1 MHKRKINSHS
11 INCESFLFR
20 FSSFFT
26 VDNYNHISYLFLF
39 AVQENL
45 RIVFDFQYLIYKR
58 VSENFVSATNFSK
71 CGLTYFLE
79 SFYFIQNTKICL
91 NCSVNFEG
99 MNFEDNILRKKV
111 ILIFIYMYKKNMYIV
126 QKDFSVLKNTQTNI
140 IYLLIFW
147 VFSFS
152 FRLHQ

>member
-1 MHKRKINSHS
+1 MKAFYFV
-11 INCESFLFR
+11 FLLFLQLTIIII
-20 FSSFFT
+20 FT
-26 VDNYNHISYLFLF
+26 YLFLF

-140 IYLLIFW
+140 IYLLIF
-147 VFSFS
+147 
-152 FRLHQ
+152 